1 MADHNKLYDACK
13 TGDLEKVKYLVSNG
27 CNPKADN
34 NLCIL
39 YASENGHLELVK
51 YLFSAGCDPM
61 TDNNLC
67 ILYASV
73 FGSGQISF

>member
-39 YASENGHLELVK
+39 YAS
-51 YLFSAGCDPM
+51 
-61 TDNNLC
+61 
-67 ILYASV
+67 V